1 MRRFLIPVLIPVL
14 SLATLAGAANQ
25 VWAQSNT
32 QKTVECYC
40 TNREGARVE
49 LGQRICL
56 VVDGRMFMAE
66 CQMSLNVPMWRE
78 LGEGCLTSAL
88 PQMSFMDQG

>member
-32 QKTVECYC
+32 QKRWSVIAPTAK
-40 TNREGARVE
+40 ARVE